1 MQPHNAKANLVRASI
16 AFLVGES
23 ARKGGFGLRRLTF
36 MLMAESGHGPVT
48 QRELGANETVEVRDV
63 STRAIQRLR
72 ATEVSLYR
80 HNLIF
85 SGRTWR
91 IMNIVG

>member
-1 MQPHNAKANLVRASI
+1 MQQRNAKANLVRASI

-23 ARKGGFGLRRLTF
+23 DRRSGFGLRRLTF
-36 MLMAESGHGPVT
+36 MLMAESGQGPVT
-48 QRELGANETVEVRDV
+48 QRELGANETVEVRDHA
-63 STRAIQRLR
+63 TRSIQHLR
-72 ATEVSLYR
+72 AAEVSLYR

-85 SGRTWR
+85 SGRVWR